1 MILKS
6 VSDKDFN
13 DRIKVK
19 FKNINDGFEKY
30 ENRILEGKD
39 ISDSL
44 ILENKIIKFI
54 ENAFELNG
62 EENSYVDFYY
72 FKLNEED
79 KLKLE
84 NMISKEDKKILNE
97 IKEYEFESI
106 YFYLTKE
113 LIPFIVRLST
123 REVLFS
129 TIYFTKV
136 PCTVWGNYG
145 MSFPCFFESKEDIEI
160 YKKVSE
166 NLELEIRKF
175 N

>member
-145 MSFPCFFESKEDIEI
+145 MSLPCFFESKEDIEI